1 MADLQK
7 CTDLIRL
14 SDLVG
19 KAVASVYAAKL
30 SHDLA
35 AKQKKDAISEAFLM
49 AEARKAEHAAVKALD
64 QHRKEH
70 RC

>member
-1 MADLQK
+1 MADPQK
-7 CTDLIRL
+7 CADLIRL
-14 SDLVG
+14 SDVVG
-19 KAVASVYAAKL
+19 KAVYAAKL

-35 AKQKKDAISEAFLM
+35 AKQKKDAISEAFLL

-70 RC
+70 GC